1 MTWELVAAVGF
12 KALESKKFDMSGLV
26 AQIQN
31 SRLNDVLGADSELR
45 DW

>member
-26 AQIQN
+26 AQI
-31 SRLNDVLGADSELR
+31 STKFSAE
-45 DW
+45 